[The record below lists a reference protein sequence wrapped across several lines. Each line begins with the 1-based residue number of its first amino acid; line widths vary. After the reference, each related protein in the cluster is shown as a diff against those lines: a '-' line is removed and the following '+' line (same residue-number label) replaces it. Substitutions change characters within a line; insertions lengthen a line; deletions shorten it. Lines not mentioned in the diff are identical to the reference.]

1 MKFLRYL
8 LIGFL
13 GLAVIAAGI
22 YLANMPE
29 AIPPLLNALL
39 MLGMPLALGVYL
51 ARRLKV
57 EWRVF
62 GIGALT
68 FIGSQIL
75 HIPFNSYAL
84 NPLIE
89 KWGLSPLAGSL
100 DLVIMGLLFGFSAG
114 LFEESARYLVYRI
127 WLKDD
132 RRWRDGLMF
141 GAGHGGI
148 EAILAGA
155 LALAAFLQA
164 LSFRTIDPSTLPADQ
179 ATALQD
185 ALALYWRLPWYDY
198 LLGAV
203 ERLGALCFHLS
214 AAVLVLQAVR
224 RRNLLWLV
232 AAIAWHTTINAVA
245 IYGAT
250 TWGVYLTEA
259 LVVLIGLVSLWI
271 VFTLRPKGEGGEPEE
286 PPKTPAPPP
295 PVDLGPQEITTE
307 KLEDSRYD

>member
-1 MKFLRYL
+1 MKYLRYL

-22 YLANMPE
+22 YLARVPE
-29 AIPPLLNALL
+29 TIPPLLNALL

-57 EWRVF
+57 DWRIF

-68 FIGSQIL
+68 FIGSQVL

-84 NPLIE
+84 NPLVE
-89 KWGLSPLAGSL
+89 NWGLSPLSGSL
-100 DLVIMGLLFGFSAG
+100 DLVLMGLLYGFSAG

-132 RRWRDGLMF
+132 HRWDDGVMF

-148 EAILAGA
+148 ESILAGA

-164 LSFRTIDPSTLPADQ
+164 LSLRTIDPSTLSADQ
-179 ATALQD
+179 AAVLQGT
-185 ALALYWRLPWYDY
+185 LELYWGLPWYDY

-250 TWGVYLTEA
+250 TWGVYITEG
-259 LVVLIGLVSLWI
+259 LVVIIGLLSLGI
-271 VFTLRPKGEGGEPEE
+271 VFALRPKGLPPGDEPQA
-286 PPKTPAPPP
+286 PSPPPP
-295 PVDLGPQEITTE
+295 PVDLGPQEITTK